1 MTFEEA
7 MEKIRDEVS
16 LKIIVDEITGGP
28 TNFSGNGYM
37 YSCPF
42 HPDKT
47 PSFGLDDHKNVFN
60 CLSCGV
66 QGGVYSFVKR
76 WIQFSE
82 GKPHASKNEVF
93 RFIGAF
99 CTEVKDIKIAVVPR
113 LKANPNSKKD
123 FRKAFEMAKV
133 EDVFF
138 PKTVEEKRYYITGI
152 MKQLDAD
159 IFLDY
164 VKSAARNDVLE
175 KEKDLIDDIL
185 EGVF

>member
-7 MEKIRDEVS
+7 MEILKKVS
-16 LKIIVDEITGGP
+16 LKVIVDEITGGP
-28 TNFSGNGYM
+28 ANFSGNGHM

-42 HPDKT
+42 HSDKT

-60 CLSCGV
+60 CLSCGA
-66 QGGVYSFVKR
+66 QGGVYSFVKL

-93 RFIGAF
+93 RFIGIF
-99 CTEVKDIKIAVVPR
+99 YTEVKDIKITAVPR
-113 LKANPNSKKD
+113 LRANPAAKENFK
-123 FRKAFEMAKV
+123 KAFEMAKS
-133 EDVFF
+133 EDIFF
-138 PKTVEEKRYYITGI
+138 PKTEEEKRYYITGI

-164 VKSAARNDVLE
+164 VRTATRNDVLE
-175 KEKDLIDDIL
+175 NSKDLIDDIL
-185 EGVF
+185 EGCL